1 MRNLCRTLLASTA
14 ICLAAPVMAQDV
26 PEETDAPA
34 AEPGSD
40 DFHSIYVT
48 AAGVDRLD
56 VVAGTSVVTGIE
68 LQRES
73 SGQIGDILSEVPGVA
88 PTGFAPGASRPVLRG
103 LGGERVR
110 VLTDG
115 ISSFDVSGNSAD
127 HAVSVDPL
135 IAERIEVL
143 RGPAVLLYGNQAIGG
158 AVNVITKRIPPRVP
172 DEAFH
177 VDLLAGFDTVAD
189 ARELGFS
196 FDAPM
201 GRNLAFHIDASWRE
215 TEDLEIPGF
224 AASPSLRA
232 DLLADAAEEEEEG
245 HFDEAAELREAA
257 NIRDVLPN
265 SYTET
270 WSAGTGLAWHSGEN
284 MLGASFDVY
293 DTEYGIPGLPGIG
306 HVHEEEE
313 DHADEDHD
321 EEEHADEEGEENV
334 SIGLRRYRADL
345 KGALDLGEGFFDS
358 LQARAGYTDYTHTE
372 FEGDEVGTVFG
383 VEGYEGRLEFVQT
396 RRGGWGGSIGAQ
408 YTHTD
413 FAALGDEA
421 YIPPNTT
428 SNYAVFAL
436 QEYALAAFELE
447 AGLRYEHADIDATT
461 LGISRDY
468 DTISGAVGGSY
479 TVVDDFRIGANLS
492 RAERAPTAQELFADG
507 PHIATQQF
515 EVGNDALG
523 VESSLGAEAYLRGE
537 LGPVKIN
544 MSLYRNWF
552 EDFIYLSARGEDED
566 GLPVFDYLQQDAD
579 QWGAE
584 GQVTFDI
591 ISGQAF
597 ELLADLRGEYTRA
610 TLDDGSPVPRI
621 PPLSLYG
628 ALEGRW
634 DHFDVRGE
642 VEWFDAQDR
651 VGEFETPT
659 DSFTMVNASVAWH
672 PLEGSDNIT
681 FIASLD
687 NIFDVEGRNAASFTR
702 DFVPMP
708 GRNFKLTARASF

>member
-1 MRNLCRTLLASTA
+1 MRQIVRALFASTA
-14 ICLAAPVMAQDV
+14 LCLAVPAMAQDAAG
-26 PEETDAPA
+26 DAEPQA

-56 VVAGTSVVTGIE
+56 VVAGTSVVTGME

-88 PTGFAPGASRPVLRG
+88 ATGFSPGASRPVLRG

-158 AVNVITKRIPPRVP
+158 AVNVITKRIPPRIP
-172 DEAFH
+172 EEPFH

-196 FDAPM
+196 FDAPF
-201 GRNLAFHIDASWRE
+201 GNNFAWHLDASWRE

-245 HFDEAAELREAA
+245 HLDEAAELREAA
-257 NIRDVLPN
+257 SIRDVLPN

-270 WSAGTGLAWHSGEN
+270 WSAGTGFAWHSGQN
-284 MLGASFDVY
+284 TIGFSADIY
-293 DTEYGIPGLPGIG
+293 DTEYGVPGLPGIG

-313 DHADEDHD
+313 DLVDAEEHGG
-321 EEEHADEEGEENV
+321 EEEEAPV
-334 SIGLRRYRADL
+334 SIGLRRYRADFN
-345 KGALDLGEGFFDS
+345 AAFDLGESLFDTI
-358 LQARAGYTDYTHTE
+358 QTRWGYSDYTHTE
-372 FEGDEVGTVFG
+372 FEGDEVGTVFA
-383 VEGYEGRLEFVQT
+383 VEGVEGRLELVQN
-396 RRGGWGGSIGAQ
+396 RRGGWGGSVGAQ
-408 YTHTD
+408 VTHTD

-421 YIPPNTT
+421 YIPPNVTD
-428 SNYAVFAL
+428 NIAVFAL
-436 QEYALAAFELE
+436 QELALAAFEVE
-447 AGLRYEHADIDATT
+447 AGLRYEHAAIDATT

-468 DTISGAVGGSY
+468 DTISGAIGGSY
-479 TVVDDFRIGANLS
+479 TIVDDFRIGANLS
-492 RAERAPTAQELFADG
+492 RAERAPTAQELFANG

-523 VESSLGAEAYLRGE
+523 KESSLGAEAYLRGE

-552 EDFIYLSARGEDED
+552 DDFIYLSARGEDED